1 MTDATLDDQLASL
14 FQEQDTKQDQNARI
28 KELERQLRE
37 ASKEADKLRN
47 ARDKAKK
54 EVEDLRARNERLS
67 EKAAAS
73 DKHRKQ
79 VEHEF
84 NQKLV
89 QYKARLAREQAI
101 AQSRMMPMAAAEEQA
116 ESEDTADAA
125 TLEDLGLNAAAI
137 RALTEAGYDD
147 VAKVR
152 KAHADGVIAEVKG
165 IGPKAQSQ
173 IAEALD
179 A

>member
-1 MTDATLDDQLASL
+1 MTDANLDDQLASL

-101 AQSRMMPMAAAEEQA
+101 AQSRMMPMGAAVEEA
-116 ESEDTADAA
+116 TEEADAPS
-125 TLEDLGLNAAAI
+125 LEDLGLNAAAI
-137 RALTEAGYDD
+137 RALTDAGYDD

-152 KAHADGVIAEVKG
+152 KAHADGVISEVKG

>member
-37 ASKEADKLRN
+37 AAKEADKLRS

-54 EVEDLRARNERLS
+54 EVEELRARNERLS
-67 EKAAAS
+67 EKANAS

-79 VEHEF
+79 IEHEF

-101 AQSRMMPMAAAEEQA
+101 AQSRMMPMGASAEDEQT
-116 ESEDTADAA
+116 EEDAA

-137 RALTEAGYDD
+137 RALTDAGYDD

-173 IAEALD
+173 ITEALD